1 LKRERP
7 VLIGFGTEIFSPKN
21 ISKKFMESQTYLHH
35 VYKKCKKLNKINS
48 MKTKIFLFIALII
61 SVLVNA
67 QERTITGKVTD
78 ETGAGIPGV
87 SIQIKKTNRGVTTDS
102 KGFYSTK
109 IKNSDTFLLFNALGY
124 IGQEVIIGDK
134 KVINIKMLASNQ
146 ALDEVVVTGYATQ
159 KKKDV
164 TGSVSVMKSENAN
177 ITMQPLPLQGRAAG
191 VSIRSKSAIP
201 QNYPYPAP
209 NVAYDTE
216 NNNNEEYKS
225 EKEIGFK
232 ATDKD
237 PQTTFSID
245 VDRAAYTNVRRF
257 INNGQMPPKDAVRIE
272 EMINYFDYN
281 YAQPKGKDPI
291 NIETEISDSP
301 WNKGLKI
308 LHIGLQAKTIP
319 TDNLPASNLV
329 FLIDVSGSMS
339 DPNKLPLVKTAF
351 KLLTDQLREQDHVAI
366 VVYAGAAGLVLPPT
380 SGKDKTKIKD
390 ALDNLSAGGSTAGGA
405 GIELAYKTV
414 MENFVKNGNNRVIL
428 ATDGDFNV
436 GVSSS
441 GDLEKLVENKRKSGI
456 FLSVLG
462 FGMGNYKDSKME
474 TLSDKGNGNYA
485 YIDNLSEAEK
495 VFVKEFGGTL
505 FTVAKDV
512 KLQLEFNPKYV
523 KAYRLIGYENRA
535 LANEDFKNDAKD
547 AGEMGSGH
555 TVTAL
560 YEIIPAG
567 VESSFLPDKLKYQ
580 QFTQTFMGSN
590 SEEVCTVKIRY
601 KQPDADKSVQLEEVV
616 KDTHVALEKTSE
628 NFRFSAA
635 VAEFG
640 LLLRGSD
647 FKGSANYEQV
657 INLAKNAFG
666 KDSEGY
672 RAEFLKLVKTTKL
685 LDRTNNRAVAK
696 GEE

>member
-1 LKRERP
+1 
-7 VLIGFGTEIFSPKN
+7 
-21 ISKKFMESQTYLHH
+21 
-35 VYKKCKKLNKINS
+35 
-48 MKTKIFLFIALII
+48 MKAKIFIFIALII
-61 SVLVNA
+61 SVLANA

-78 ETGAGIPGV
+78 ETGQGLPGI
-87 SIQIKKTNRGVTTDS
+87 SISVKGKARGTTCDLNGHYRIKSETNDILIFSFV
-102 KGFYSTK
+102 
-109 IKNSDTFLLFNALGY
+109 GY
-124 IGQEVIIGDK
+124 ESQEV
-134 KVINIKMLASNQ
+134 KVEKSDVLDVKMKTSVKN
-146 ALDEVVVTGYATQ
+146 LDELVISSNV
-159 KKKDV
+159 
-164 TGSVSVMKSENAN
+164 
-177 ITMQPLPLQGRAAG
+177 LQGRVPG
-191 VSIRSKSAIP
+191 VIVGSKEAKIKIRGNAQADKVYGG
-201 QNYPYPAP
+201 NYAPMPAHAEYES
-209 NVAYDTE
+209 NT
-216 NNNNEEYKS
+216 EEYKP

-257 INNGQMPPKDAVRIE
+257 IMQNGQLPPKDAVRIE
-272 EMINYFDYN
+272 EMVNYFDYN

-308 LHIGLQAKTIP
+308 LHIGLQAKTIA
-319 TDNLPASNLV
+319 TDKLPASNLV
-329 FLIDVSGSMS
+329 FLIDVSGSMNQS
-339 DPNKLPLVKTAF
+339 NKLPLVKTAF
-351 KLLTDQLREQDHVAI
+351 KLLTDQLREQDHVSI

-380 SGKDKTKIKD
+380 SGKEKNKIKD
-390 ALDNLSAGGSTAGGA
+390 ALENLSAGGSTAGGA
-405 GIELAYKTV
+405 GIELAYKTA
-414 MENFVKNGNNRVIL
+414 MDNFVKGGNNRVIL

-436 GVSSS
+436 GVSSNE
-441 GDLEKLVENKRKSGI
+441 GLEKLVENKRKSDI

-485 YIDNLSEAEK
+485 YIDNLLEAEK

-555 TVTAL
+555 NVTAI

-567 VESSFLPDKLKYQ
+567 IESTFLPDKLKYQ
-580 QFTQTFMGSN
+580 QFSTTMAGVNSN
-590 SEEVCTVKIRY
+590 EVCTIKIRY
-601 KQPDADKSVQLEEVV
+601 KQPDADKSIQMEEEV
-616 KDTHVALEKTSE
+616 KDTHTAIEKTSE
-628 NFRFSAA
+628 NFRFSVA
-635 VAEFG
+635 VVEFG

-647 FKGSANYEQV
+647 FKGAANYEQV
-657 INLAKNAFG
+657 IDLAKTSIG

-672 RAEFLKLVKTTKL
+672 RAEFLKLVKTAKL
-685 LDRTNNRAVAK
+685 LDKTSERLVVK
-696 GEE
+696 E

>member
-1 LKRERP
+1 
-7 VLIGFGTEIFSPKN
+7 
-21 ISKKFMESQTYLHH
+21 MESPTSLHH
-35 VYKKCKKLNKINS
+35 VFKKCNKLNKINS

-87 SIQIKKTNRGVTTDS
+87 SVQIKKTNRGVSTDS
-102 KGFYSTK
+102 NGFYSIK

-177 ITMQPLPLQGRAAG
+177 IKMQQLPLQGRAAG
-191 VSIRSKSAIP
+191 VSIRSKNAAP

-209 NVAYDTE
+209 NIAPYDTE
-216 NNNNEEYKS
+216 NNNSEEYKS

-245 VDRAAYTNVRRF
+245 VDRAAYTNIRRF
-257 INNGQMPPKDAVRIE
+257 INNGQMPPKDAIRIE

-405 GIELAYKTV
+405 GIELAYKTAL
-414 MENFVKNGNNRVIL
+414 ENFVKNGNNRVIL

-523 KAYRLIGYENRA
+523 KAYRLIGYENRV

-555 TVTAL
+555 TVTAI

-616 KDTHVALEKTSE
+616 KDTHIALEKTSE

-685 LDRTNNRAVAK
+685 LDKTNNRVVAK
-696 GEE
+696 VEE

>member
-1 LKRERP
+1 
-7 VLIGFGTEIFSPKN
+7 
-21 ISKKFMESQTYLHH
+21 MEFQTSLHH
-35 VYKKCKKLNKINS
+35 VCKKIQKLNKINS

-78 ETGAGIPGV
+78 ETGAGLPGV
-87 SIQIKKTNRGVTTDS
+87 IVEIKKTNRGVITDS
-102 KGFYSTK
+102 NGSYSIKVKDSDKVLVFKSVGFEP
-109 IKNSDTFLLFNALGY
+109 
-124 IGQEVIIGDK
+124 QEVKIGSK
-134 KVINIKMLASNQ
+134 NLINVTMKPSIQKLE
-146 ALDEVVVTGYATQ
+146 EVVVSDYNVE
-159 KKKDV
+159 KKEV
-164 TGSVSVMKSENAN
+164 YSNAAPLMRPSGRMKSKAYES
-177 ITMQPLPLQGRAAG
+177 M
-191 VSIRSKSAIP
+191 
-201 QNYPYPAP
+201 PYPSP
-209 NVAYDTE
+209 SHRMDYDKE
-216 NNNNEEYKS
+216 YNNSEEYKS

-232 ATDKD
+232 ATNKD

-257 INNGQMPPKDAVRIE
+257 INNGQIPPKDAVRIE

-339 DPNKLPLVKTAF
+339 EPNKLPLVKTAF

-366 VVYAGAAGLVLPPT
+366 VVYAGAAGLVLSPT

-405 GIELAYKTV
+405 GIELAYKTA

-436 GVSSS
+436 GVSSNE
-441 GDLEKLVENKRKSGI
+441 GLEKLVENKRKSGI

-555 TVTAL
+555 TVTAI
-560 YEIIPAG
+560 YEIIPTG

-590 SEEVCTVKIRY
+590 SDEVCTVKIRY
-601 KQPDADKSVQLEEVV
+601 KQPDADKSVQMEEVV
-616 KDTHVALEKTSE
+616 KDSHVALEKTSE

-647 FKGSANYEQV
+647 FKGTANYEQV

-685 LDRTNNRAVAK
+685 LDKTGNREVAK

>member
-1 LKRERP
+1 
-7 VLIGFGTEIFSPKN
+7 
-21 ISKKFMESQTYLHH
+21 
-35 VYKKCKKLNKINS
+35 
-48 MKTKIFLFIALII
+48 MKATIFLAISLII

-67 QERTITGKVTD
+67 QERTITGKITD
-78 ETGAGIPGV
+78 NAGQVIPGV
-87 SIQIKKTNRGVTTDS
+87 SVSIKNVKTGVSADKNGIYSIKAKTNDILIFAFVGYVSSEIKIAKNDSINVVLQEDS
-102 KGFYSTK
+102 KT
-109 IKNSDTFLLFNALGY
+109 L
-124 IGQEVIIGDK
+124 QEIT
-134 KVINIKMLASNQ
+134 
-146 ALDEVVVTGYATQ
+146 VVGYATQ
-159 KKKDV
+159 KKRDL
-164 TGSVSVMKSENAN
+164 TGAVS
-177 ITMQPLPLQGRAAG
+177 TMQSGANAK
-191 VSIRSKSAIP
+191 VMIRGTNSAP
-201 QNYPYPAP
+201 QNYPAP
-209 NVAYDTE
+209 RVAYDSEVSNT
-216 NNNNEEYKS
+216 EEYKS

-257 INNGQMPPKDAVRIE
+257 IMQNGQLPPKDAVRIE

-319 TDNLPASNLV
+319 TDNLSASNLV
-329 FLIDVSGSMS
+329 FLIDVSGSMNEQ
-339 DPNKLPLVKTAF
+339 NKLPLVKTAF
-351 KLLTDQLREQDHVAI
+351 KLLTDQLREQDHVSI
-366 VVYAGAAGLVLPPT
+366 VVYAGAAGLVLPST
-380 SGKDKTKIKD
+380 SGKDKNKIKD
-390 ALDNLSAGGSTAGGA
+390 ALENLSAGGSTAGGA
-405 GIELAYKTV
+405 GIELAYKTA
-414 MENFVKNGNNRVIL
+414 MDNFVKGGNNRVIL

-441 GDLEKLVENKRKSGI
+441 EGLEKLVEAKRKSGI

-462 FGMGNYKDSKME
+462 FGMGNYKDAKME

-485 YIDNLSEAEK
+485 YIDNLLEAEK

-555 TVTAL
+555 TVTAI

-567 VESSFLPDKLKYQ
+567 VESTFLPDKLKYQ
-580 QFTQTFMGSN
+580 QFSSTIVGVNSN
-590 SEEVCTVKIRY
+590 EVCTVKIRY
-601 KQPDADKSVQLEEVV
+601 KQPDSDKSVQMEELV
-616 KDTHVALEKTSE
+616 KDIHTPLEKTSE
-628 NFRFSAA
+628 NFRFSVA

-647 FKGSANYEQV
+647 FKGAANYEQV
-657 INLAKNAFG
+657 IDLAKSSIG

-672 RAEFLKLVKTTKL
+672 RAEFLKLVKTAKL
-685 LDRTNNRAVAK
+685 LDKTSERLVVK
-696 GEE
+696 GEK

>member
-1 LKRERP
+1 
-7 VLIGFGTEIFSPKN
+7 
-21 ISKKFMESQTYLHH
+21 
-35 VYKKCKKLNKINS
+35 
-48 MKTKIFLFIALII
+48 MKAKIFLAISLII

-67 QERTITGKVTD
+67 QERTIKGKVTD
-78 ETGAGIPGV
+78 ETGSTLPGV
-87 SIQIKKTNRGVTTDS
+87 NISVKGKTKGTSCDLNGKYSIQVQSTDILIFSFVGYVSREIKIGK
-102 KGFYSTK
+102 
-109 IKNSDTFLLFNALGY
+109 SDILN
-124 IGQEVIIGDK
+124 V
-134 KVINIKMLASNQ
+134 KMKASVKE
-146 ALDEVVVTGYATQ
+146 LEEVVMY
-159 KKKDV
+159 D
-164 TGSVSVMKSENAN
+164 SNM
-177 ITMQPLPLQGRAAG
+177 IQGRVAG
-191 VSIRSKSAIP
+191 VSISKAEAKMKIRGTSSPSATYDKSYMPTPFPSRI
-201 QNYPYPAP
+201 
-209 NVAYDTE
+209 AYDLESNT
-216 NNNNEEYKS
+216 EEYKS

-257 INNGQMPPKDAVRIE
+257 IMQNGQLPPKDAVRIE

-329 FLIDVSGSMS
+329 FLIDVSGSM
-339 DPNKLPLVKTAF
+339 DAQNKLPLVKTAF
-351 KLLTDQLREQDHVAI
+351 KLLTDQLREQDKVAI

-380 SGKDKTKIKD
+380 SGKDKNKIKD
-390 ALDNLSAGGSTAGGA
+390 ALENLSAGGSTAGGA
-405 GIELAYKTV
+405 GIELAYKTA
-414 MENFVKNGNNRVIL
+414 MDNFVKGGNNRVIL

-436 GVSSS
+436 GISSNE
-441 GDLEKLVENKRKSGI
+441 GLEKLVELKRKSGI

-485 YIDNLSEAEK
+485 YIDNLLEAEK

-535 LANEDFKNDAKD
+535 LSNEDFKNDAKD

-555 TVTAL
+555 TVTAI

-567 VESSFLPDKLKYQ
+567 VESTFLPDKLKYQ
-580 QFTQTFMGSN
+580 QFSN
-590 SEEVCTVKIRY
+590 TIAGVNSNEVCSVKIRY
-601 KQPDADKSVQLEEVV
+601 KQPDSDKSVQLEELVM
-616 KDTHVALEKTSE
+616 DSHTTLEKTSE
-628 NFRFSAA
+628 NFRFSVA

-647 FKGSANYEQV
+647 FKGLANYEQV
-657 INLAKNAFG
+657 IELSKNAIG

-672 RAEFLKLVKTTKL
+672 RAEFLKLVKTAKL
-685 LDRTNNRAVAK
+685 LEKTSERLSVK
-696 GEE
+696 GDK

>member
-1 LKRERP
+1 
-7 VLIGFGTEIFSPKN
+7 
-21 ISKKFMESQTYLHH
+21 MESKTSLHH
-35 VYKKCKKLNKINS
+35 VFEKYKKLNKINP
-48 MKTKIFLFIALII
+48 MKTKILLFIALII

-67 QERTITGKVTD
+67 QERTITGKITD
-78 ETGAGIPGV
+78 NSGLVVAGVNV
-87 SIQIKKTNRGVTTDS
+87 SIKGISQGTTSDLKGKYSIKV
-102 KGFYSTK
+102 STK
-109 IKNSDTFLLFNALGY
+109 GAILQFAFIGFVTQNVKVGTKDTL
-124 IGQEVIIGDK
+124 
-134 KVINIKMLASNQ
+134 NIMLKEDSQ
-146 ALDEVVVTGYATQ
+146 KLEEVVVSDY
-159 KKKDV
+159 
-164 TGSVSVMKSENAN
+164 E
-177 ITMQPLPLQGRAAG
+177 IQGRVAG
-191 VSIRSKSAIP
+191 VQVDKKSKIRATASQPI
-201 QNYPYPAP
+201 NYDLHSMPAP
-209 NVAYDTE
+209 QMPPRMAPEAISD
-216 NNNNEEYKS
+216 NEEYKS

-281 YAQPKGKDPI
+281 YAQPTGKDPI

-308 LHIGLQAKTIP
+308 LHIGLQAKTIS
-319 TDNLPASNLV
+319 TENLPASNLV

-339 DPNKLPLVKTAF
+339 DYNKLPLVKTAF

-380 SGKDKTKIKD
+380 SGKDKNKIKD

-405 GIELAYKTV
+405 GIELAYKTAL
-414 MENFVKNGNNRVIL
+414 ENFVKNGNNRVIL

-436 GVSSS
+436 GVSSNE
-441 GDLEKLVENKRKSGI
+441 GLETLVENKRKSGI

-555 TVTAL
+555 TVTAI
-560 YEIIPAG
+560 YEIIPTG
-567 VESSFLPDKLKYQ
+567 VESNFLPDKLKYQ
-580 QFTQTFMGSN
+580 HFTQTFMGSN

-601 KQPDADKSVQLEEVV
+601 KQPDSDKSVQMEEVV
-616 KDTHVALEKTSE
+616 KDSHVPLEKTTE

-635 VAEFG
+635 VTEFG
-640 LLLRGSD
+640 LLLRNSD
-647 FKGSANYEQV
+647 FKGSSNYEEV
-657 INLAKNAFG
+657 INLAKNNFG

-685 LDRTNNRAVAK
+685 LDKTNNREIAK
-696 GEE
+696 GKE

>member
-1 LKRERP
+1 
-7 VLIGFGTEIFSPKN
+7 
-21 ISKKFMESQTYLHH
+21 
-35 VYKKCKKLNKINS
+35 
-48 MKTKIFLFIALII
+48 MKAKIFLVIALII
-61 SVLVNA
+61 SVLANA

-78 ETGAGIPGV
+78 EAGSALPGV
-87 SIQIKKTNRGVTTDS
+87 NISIKGKAKGTTCDVNGKYSIQVQSTDVLIFSFIGFESQEIKVGKSDILNVQMKAS
-102 KGFYSTK
+102 SQKLEEVVM
-109 IKNSDTFLLFNALGY
+109 SDT
-124 IGQEVIIGDK
+124 
-134 KVINIKMLASNQ
+134 NI
-146 ALDEVVVTGYATQ
+146 
-159 KKKDV
+159 
-164 TGSVSVMKSENAN
+164 
-177 ITMQPLPLQGRAAG
+177 LQGRVAG
-191 VSIRSKSAIP
+191 VSIGGSAEAKKIRIRGNAP
-201 QNYPYPAP
+201 AQATKAYGGTYMPAP
-209 NVAYDTE
+209 MPQSDYQSNT
-216 NNNNEEYKS
+216 EEYKS

-257 INNGQMPPKDAVRIE
+257 IMQNGQLPPKDAVRIE

-291 NIETEISDSP
+291 NIETEMSDSP

-319 TDNLPASNLV
+319 TENLPTSNLV
-329 FLIDVSGSMS
+329 FLIDVSGSMN
-339 DPNKLPLVKTAF
+339 DQNKLPLVKTAF
-351 KLLTDQLREQDHVAI
+351 KLLVDQLREQDHVSI

-380 SGKDKTKIKD
+380 SGKDKNKIKD
-390 ALDNLSAGGSTAGGA
+390 ALENLSAGGSTAGGA
-405 GIELAYKTV
+405 GIELAYKTA
-414 MENFVKNGNNRVIL
+414 MDNFVKGGNNRVIL

-441 GDLEKLVENKRKSGI
+441 EGLEKLVEIKRKSGI

-485 YIDNLSEAEK
+485 YIDNLLEAEK

-555 TVTAL
+555 TVTAI

-567 VESSFLPDKLKYQ
+567 VESTFLPDKLKYQ
-580 QFTQTFMGSN
+580 QFNSTIAGVNSN
-590 SEEVCTVKIRY
+590 EVCTVKIRY
-601 KQPDADKSVQLEEVV
+601 KQPHADKSVQMEELVR
-616 KDTHVALEKTSE
+616 DTHTPLEKTSE
-628 NFRFSAA
+628 NFRFSVA

-640 LLLRGSD
+640 LLLRSSD
-647 FKGSANYEQV
+647 FKGSSNYEQV
-657 INLAKNAFG
+657 IDLTKSSVG

-672 RAEFLKLVKTTKL
+672 RAEFLKLVKTVKL
-685 LDRTNNRAVAK
+685 LDKTSERMVKAD
-696 GEE
+696 

>member
-1 LKRERP
+1 
-7 VLIGFGTEIFSPKN
+7 
-21 ISKKFMESQTYLHH
+21 
-35 VYKKCKKLNKINS
+35 
-48 MKTKIFLFIALII
+48 MKAKIFLAIALII
-61 SVLVNA
+61 SILVNA

-78 ETGAGIPGV
+78 EMGQALPGV
-87 SIQIKKTNRGVTTDS
+87 SISVKGKNRGTTCDMN
-102 KGFYSTK
+102 GNFK
-109 IKNSDTFLLFNALGY
+109 IKTETNDVLIFSFVGFESQEIKVGTGDVLNVKMKPSVNRLN
-124 IGQEVIIGDK
+124 EVIIE
-134 KVINIKMLASNQ
+134 Q
-146 ALDEVVVTGYATQ
+146 Q
-159 KKKDV
+159 
-164 TGSVSVMKSENAN
+164 
-177 ITMQPLPLQGRAAG
+177 LQGRVPGIVISNEKAKIRTRGYSEAA
-191 VSIRSKSAIP
+191 KSYGG
-201 QNYPYPAP
+201 NYAPMPAEMEMDSES
-209 NVAYDTE
+209 NT
-216 NNNNEEYKS
+216 EEYKS

-232 ATDKD
+232 ATEKD

-257 INNGQMPPKDAVRIE
+257 IMQNGQLPPKDAVRIE

-329 FLIDVSGSMS
+329 FLIDVSGSMNQS
-339 DPNKLPLVKTAF
+339 NKLPLVKTAF
-351 KLLTDQLREQDHVAI
+351 KLLTDQLREQDHVSI

-380 SGKDKTKIKD
+380 SGKDKNKIKD
-390 ALDNLSAGGSTAGGA
+390 ALENLSAGGSTAGGA
-405 GIELAYKTV
+405 GIELAYKTA
-414 MENFVKNGNNRVIL
+414 MENFVKGGNNRVIL

-436 GVSSS
+436 GVSSNE
-441 GDLEKLVENKRKSGI
+441 GLEKLVETKRKSGI

-485 YIDNLSEAEK
+485 YIDNLLEAEK

-547 AGEMGSGH
+547 AGEIGSGH
-555 TVTAL
+555 TVTAI

-567 VESSFLPDKLKYQ
+567 VESAYLPDKLKYQ
-580 QFTQTFMGSN
+580 QFSN
-590 SEEVCTVKIRY
+590 TILGTNSNEVCTVKIRY
-601 KQPDADKSVQLEEVV
+601 KQPDADKSIQMEEVV
-616 KDTHVALEKTSE
+616 KDTHTSIEKTSE
-628 NFRFSAA
+628 NFRFSVA
-635 VAEFG
+635 VAGFG
-640 LLLRGSD
+640 LLLRDSN
-647 FKGSANYEQV
+647 FKGSANFEQV
-657 INLAKNAFG
+657 IDLGKSAIG
-666 KDSEGY
+666 KDAEGY
-672 RAEFLKLVKTTKL
+672 RAEFLKLVKTAKL
-685 LDRTNNRAVAK
+685 LDKTSERLSAK
-696 GEE
+696 E

>member
-1 LKRERP
+1 
-7 VLIGFGTEIFSPKN
+7 
-21 ISKKFMESQTYLHH
+21 
-35 VYKKCKKLNKINS
+35 
-48 MKTKIFLFIALII
+48 MKTKIFLAIALII

-67 QERTITGKVTD
+67 QERNITGKVTD
-78 ETGAGIPGV
+78 ETGQALPGV
-87 SIQIKKTNRGVTTDS
+87 SISIKKSKSGVSTDKNGAYSIKAKTNDILVFASVGFVNSEIKVGSKDSINVVMKEDS
-102 KGFYSTK
+102 KS
-109 IKNSDTFLLFNALGY
+109 L
-124 IGQEVIIGDK
+124 QEVT
-134 KVINIKMLASNQ
+134 
-146 ALDEVVVTGYATQ
+146 VTGYAT
-159 KKKDV
+159 KRKREM
-164 TGSVSVMKSENAN
+164 TAAVSVISQSSAPTSKIRGNVQADKSYGG
-177 ITMQPLPLQGRAAG
+177 TYQPLPTHEAADAE
-191 VSIRSKSAIP
+191 S
-201 QNYPYPAP
+201 N
-209 NVAYDTE
+209 T
-216 NNNNEEYKS
+216 EEYKS

-245 VDRAAYTNVRRF
+245 VDRAAYTNIRRF
-257 INNGQMPPKDAVRIE
+257 IMQNGQLPPKDAVRIE

-301 WNKGLKI
+301 WNKGLKL

-329 FLIDVSGSMS
+329 FLIDVSGSM
-339 DPNKLPLVKTAF
+339 DAQNKLPLVKTAF
-351 KLLTDQLREQDHVAI
+351 KLLTDQLREQDKVAI

-380 SGKDKTKIKD
+380 SGKDKNKIKD
-390 ALDNLSAGGSTAGGA
+390 ALENLSAGGSTAGGA
-405 GIELAYKTV
+405 GIELAYKTA
-414 MENFVKNGNNRVIL
+414 MDNFVKSGNNRVIL

-436 GVSSS
+436 GISSNE
-441 GDLEKLVENKRKSGI
+441 GLEKLVELKRKSGI

-474 TLSDKGNGNYA
+474 ILSDKGNGNYA
-485 YIDNLSEAEK
+485 YIDNLLEAEK

-555 TVTAL
+555 TVTAI

-567 VESSFLPDKLKYQ
+567 VESTFLPDKLKYQ
-580 QFTQTFMGSN
+580 QFSN
-590 SEEVCTVKIRY
+590 TIAGINSNEVCSVKIRY
-601 KQPDADKSVQLEEVV
+601 KQPHSDKSVQMEELVM
-616 KDTHVALEKTSE
+616 DTHTAMEKASE
-628 NFRFSAA
+628 NFRFSVA

-657 INLAKNAFG
+657 IELSKSAIG

-672 RAEFLKLVKTTKL
+672 RAEFLKLVKTAKL
-685 LDRTNNRAVAK
+685 LEKTSERLSVK
-696 GEE
+696 GDK

>member
-1 LKRERP
+1 
-7 VLIGFGTEIFSPKN
+7 
-21 ISKKFMESQTYLHH
+21 
-35 VYKKCKKLNKINS
+35 

-67 QERTITGKVTD
+67 QERIISGKVTD
-78 ETGAGIPGV
+78 NSGAVVAGV
-87 SIQIKKTNRGVTTDS
+87 NVSVKGTSQVTRSDLNGKYSIKVS
-102 KGFYSTK
+102 AKGTVLQFSFIGYVSQSVKIGTK
-109 IKNSDTFLLFNALGY
+109 DTL
-124 IGQEVIIGDK
+124 
-134 KVINIKMLASNQ
+134 NITLKEDVKQLEEA
-146 ALDEVVVTGYATQ
+146 VVVGYGT
-159 KKKDV
+159 
-164 TGSVSVMKSENAN
+164 T
-177 ITMQPLPLQGRAAG
+177 IQGRVAG
-191 VSIRSKSAIP
+191 VQVDKRSKNLGTASP
-201 QNYPYPAP
+201 SMGYEVHSMPAP
-209 NVAYDTE
+209 QMPPRMAPEAISD
-216 NNNNEEYKS
+216 NEEYKS

-245 VDRAAYTNVRRF
+245 VDRAAYTNIRRF
-257 INNGQMPPKDAVRIE
+257 IMQNGQLPPKDAVRIE

-308 LHIGLQAKTIP
+308 LHIGLQAKTIS

-339 DPNKLPLVKTAF
+339 DQNKLPLVKTAF

-366 VVYAGAAGLVLPPT
+366 VVYAGAAGLVLPST
-380 SGKDKTKIKD
+380 SGKEKNKIKD

-405 GIELAYKTV
+405 GIELAYKV
-414 MENFVKNGNNRVIL
+414 ASDNFVKGGNNRVIL

-441 GDLEKLVENKRKSGI
+441 EGLEKLVENKRKSGT

-485 YIDNLSEAEK
+485 YIDNLLEAEK

-535 LANEDFKNDAKD
+535 LANEDFKNDSKD

-555 TVTAL
+555 TVTAI

-567 VESSFLPDKLKYQ
+567 VESRFLPDKFKYQ

-601 KQPDADKSVQLEEVV
+601 KQPDSDKSVQLEEVV

-628 NFRFSAA
+628 NFRFSSA

-640 LLLRGSD
+640 LLLRNSE

-657 INLAKNAFG
+657 LNLAKNAFG

-672 RAEFLKLVKTTKL
+672 RAEFLKLVKTAKL
-685 LDRTNNRAVAK
+685 LDKTNNWDLVK

>member
-1 LKRERP
+1 
-7 VLIGFGTEIFSPKN
+7 
-21 ISKKFMESQTYLHH
+21 
-35 VYKKCKKLNKINS
+35 
-48 MKTKIFLFIALII
+48 MKAKIFLAIALII
-61 SVLVNA
+61 NILVNA

-78 ETGAGIPGV
+78 ETGSALPRV
-87 SIQIKKTNRGVTTDS
+87 SISVKGKTKGTTCDLNGKYSIQVQSTDVLIFSFVGYVSQEIKIG
-102 KGFYSTK
+102 KGD
-109 IKNSDTFLLFNALGY
+109 ILN
-124 IGQEVIIGDK
+124 V
-134 KVINIKMLASNQ
+134 KMKGSVHE
-146 ALDEVVVTGYATQ
+146 LDEVVMYDSNVIQGKVAG
-159 KKKDV
+159 V
-164 TGSVSVMKSENAN
+164 AISKSEAKMKGRTHGINSPSATYGGN
-177 ITMQPLPLQGRAAG
+177 YQPLPTYG
-191 VSIRSKSAIP
+191 VS
-201 QNYPYPAP
+201 
-209 NVAYDTE
+209 DTE
-216 NNNNEEYKS
+216 SNTEEYKS

-245 VDRAAYTNVRRF
+245 VDRAAYTNIRRF
-257 INNGQMPPKDAVRIE
+257 IMQNGQLPPKDAIRIE

-301 WNKGLKI
+301 WNKGLKL
-308 LHIGLQAKTIP
+308 LHIGLQAKTIS

-329 FLIDVSGSMS
+329 FLIDVSGSMN
-339 DPNKLPLVKTAF
+339 DQNKLPLVKTAF
-351 KLLTDQLREQDHVAI
+351 KLLTDQLREQDHVSI
-366 VVYAGAAGLVLPPT
+366 VVYAGAAGLVLLPT
-380 SGKDKTKIKD
+380 SGKDKNKIKD
-390 ALDNLSAGGSTAGGA
+390 ALENLSAGGSTAGGA
-405 GIELAYKTV
+405 GIELAYKTA
-414 MENFVKNGNNRVIL
+414 MDNFVKGGNNRVIL

-436 GVSSS
+436 GVSSNE
-441 GDLEKLVENKRKSGI
+441 GLEKLVELKRKSGI

-485 YIDNLSEAEK
+485 YIDNLLEAEK

-555 TVTAL
+555 TVTAI

-567 VESSFLPDKLKYQ
+567 VESTFLPDKLKYQ
-580 QFTQTFMGSN
+580 QFSN
-590 SEEVCTVKIRY
+590 TIAGVNSNEVCSVKIRY
-601 KQPDADKSVQLEEVV
+601 KQPDSDKSVQMEELVM
-616 KDTHVALEKTSE
+616 DAHTALEKTPE
-628 NFRFSAA
+628 NFRFSVA

-657 INLAKNAFG
+657 IDLTKSVIG

-672 RAEFLKLVKTTKL
+672 RAEFLKLVKTAKL
-685 LDRTNNRAVAK
+685 LEKTSERLSAK